1 MVKQFARVQQNRL
14 QSRSTSQT
22 LSFRPSCSKGIIT
35 IPLDKPTSFPR
46 VSDLHRGYIVAAV
59 RLLNNWGQPALLPF
73 PVCTLYSVASH
84 ADVLRG
90 SSRVPAPQA
99 MYSEDPYTVTT
110 KLEFLSMI
118 HRCNEAAN
126 KHNGSVQTSQN
137 KKKGD
142 DQDKHT
148 YGAFLCVWVNWS
160 INAGAKCHTAYLC
173 LADN

>member
-1 MVKQFARVQQNRL
+1 MH
-14 QSRSTSQT
+14 S
-22 LSFRPSCSKGIIT
+22 
-35 IPLDKPTSFPR
+35 
-46 VSDLHRGYIVAAV
+46 GYIVAAV
-59 RLLNNWGQPALLPF
+59 RLLNNWGQPTLLPF
-73 PVCTLYSVASH
+73 PVCK
-84 ADVLRG
+84 
-90 SSRVPAPQA
+90 

-118 HRCNEAAN
+118 HRCNEVAN
-126 KHNGSVQTSQN
+126 KQNGSVQTSQN

-160 INAGAKCHTAYLC
+160 INAGANCRTAYLC